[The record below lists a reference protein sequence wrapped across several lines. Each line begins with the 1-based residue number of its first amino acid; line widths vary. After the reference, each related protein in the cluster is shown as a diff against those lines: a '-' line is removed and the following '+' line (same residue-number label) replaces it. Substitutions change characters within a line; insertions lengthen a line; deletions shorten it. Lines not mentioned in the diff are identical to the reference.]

1 VFFFPPIC
9 IRPEVAIYLF
19 DAKVKHNVIINNQNI
34 LCHLKNNNSVL
45 TMRDGM
51 RCGQSAEGIIL

>member
-1 VFFFPPIC
+1 VT
-9 IRPEVAIYLF
+9 
-19 DAKVKHNVIINNQNI
+19 I
-34 LCHLKNNNSVL
+34 LEGRDDIGGRIL